1 VLRPTT
7 TNHHPTGTLT
17 MFFATLELVGRITP
31 SDHYNRIMGMLIACG
46 TYLGGRDYA
55 LDGKV
60 FRCFPTLIEVYSI

>member
-1 VLRPTT
+1 
-7 TNHHPTGTLT
+7 